1 MYLIYLQGNLK
12 FGIREYEDS
21 NNTKDTEKVKYDTPP
36 TKTSWPTGSSF
47 LLIIKMKRKKLRL
60 ILYKVV
66 SLKEIFCSKI
76 SS

>member
-1 MYLIYLQGNLK
+1 M
-12 FGIREYEDS
+12 FGGTPAVTLYRAMKCHYHQ
-21 NNTKDTEKVKYDTPP
+21 DTEKVKYDTPP
-36 TKTSWPTGSSF
+36 TKTSWTTGSSF

-66 SLKEIFCSKI
+66 SLKEIFCSKY